1 MEATAPLPPGH
12 TGRVALPFFPHF
24 GRLCLSKRAVFC
36 RSSAGGLIGRVG
48 PSMAVVFFIGLMHVC
63 GFVSFLSTACSR
75 RVMEACGL
83 TWKRTRV
90 TRTEP
95 VWGRCGGRNSTP
107 PPQPQPRHSYLIEGR
122 SAENKRKLSEEPS
135 SRGTESSALCCAVRP
150 RGRICQERTYKDFED
165 PGKLLPSRILHGCSR
180 SCGWTDGR
188 KTDRM
193 EAPPHPLDPLAQEDR
208 DGSGKDSSDEGLGMD
223 FLCPRKVFLHKEEE
237 RGVLGQRARTA
248 SFQGSAPVRVGVGV
262 RTQPPTAP
270 LPRLGSP
277 TWETLLPAPS
287 PIFSSAGLQLPRAN
301 HLSHAAGLS
310 SSLGCQ
316 EALPLLHVLWL
327 GIPDKHKRCW
337 WAGPRAVA
345 EGLPSSYGSD
355 FYLHRGGD

>member
-1 MEATAPLPPGH
+1 MTFSPYPA
-12 TGRVALPFFPHF
+12 
-24 GRLCLSKRAVFC
+24 FC
-36 RSSAGGLIGRVG
+36 KSV
-48 PSMAVVFFIGLMHVC
+48 
-63 GFVSFLSTACSR
+63 
-75 RVMEACGL
+75 
-83 TWKRTRV
+83 RV
-90 TRTEP
+90 TR
-95 VWGRCGGRNSTP
+95 WCWFLAGAH
-107 PPQPQPRHSYLIEGR
+107 HSDSVLLFPG
-122 SAENKRKLSEEPS
+122 LFQEPS

-223 FLCPRKVFLHKEEE
+223 FLGLRKVFLHKEEE

-337 WAGPRAVA
+337 WAGPWAVA

>member
-1 MEATAPLPPGH
+1 
-12 TGRVALPFFPHF
+12 
-24 GRLCLSKRAVFC
+24 
-36 RSSAGGLIGRVG
+36 
-48 PSMAVVFFIGLMHVC
+48 
-63 GFVSFLSTACSR
+63 
-75 RVMEACGL
+75 
-83 TWKRTRV
+83 
-90 TRTEP
+90 
-95 VWGRCGGRNSTP
+95 
-107 PPQPQPRHSYLIEGR
+107 
-122 SAENKRKLSEEPS
+122 
-135 SRGTESSALCCAVRP
+135 
-150 RGRICQERTYKDFED
+150 
-165 PGKLLPSRILHGCSR
+165 
-180 SCGWTDGR
+180 
-188 KTDRM
+188 
-193 EAPPHPLDPLAQEDR
+193 
-208 DGSGKDSSDEGLGMD
+208 MD
-223 FLCPRKVFLHKEEE
+223 FLGPRKVFLHKEEE

>member
-1 MEATAPLPPGH
+1 MEATAPLSPGH

-63 GFVSFLSTACSR
+63 GFVSFLSTA
-75 RVMEACGL
+75 
-83 TWKRTRV
+83 
-90 TRTEP
+90 
-95 VWGRCGGRNSTP
+95 
-107 PPQPQPRHSYLIEGR
+107 
-122 SAENKRKLSEEPS
+122 EPS

-150 RGRICQERTYKDFED
+150 RGRICQERTYKDLED

-223 FLCPRKVFLHKEEE
+223 FLGLRKVFLHKEEE

-337 WAGPRAVA
+337 WAGPWAVA

>member
-1 MEATAPLPPGH
+1 
-12 TGRVALPFFPHF
+12 
-24 GRLCLSKRAVFC
+24 
-36 RSSAGGLIGRVG
+36 
-48 PSMAVVFFIGLMHVC
+48 
-63 GFVSFLSTACSR
+63 
-75 RVMEACGL
+75 
-83 TWKRTRV
+83 
-90 TRTEP
+90 
-95 VWGRCGGRNSTP
+95 
-107 PPQPQPRHSYLIEGR
+107 
-122 SAENKRKLSEEPS
+122 
-135 SRGTESSALCCAVRP
+135 
-150 RGRICQERTYKDFED
+150 
-165 PGKLLPSRILHGCSR
+165 
-180 SCGWTDGR
+180 
-188 KTDRM
+188 M

-223 FLCPRKVFLHKEEE
+223 FLGLRKVFLHKEEE

-337 WAGPRAVA
+337 TDFKRREDSQKSTILSRTAAVFELPIRSGRNTPHPHLKPPLPPPQPPA
-345 EGLPSSYGSD
+345 PPSSPTLGAVVGHGGM
-355 FYLHRGGD
+355 LAGWWLVGGGVVEETRKQTTVARG